1 MIEKTWW
8 NNTTIKVSKQ
18 FLENTRNVINW
29 LWSLSYSNLAS
40 KMFAITDRNIYVPVV
55 TLLTQDNV
63 KLLDEL
69 KWGFKTTTN
78 WDKYQSKA
86 TIETRSQYLDY
97 LIDPNFQEENRLFV
111 SSLENNTHQ
120 TSYKLHFLQ
129 TVEITVLNFIIFYSL
144 K

>member
-40 KMFAITDRNIYVPVV
+40 KMFAITDTNIYVPVV

-63 KLLDEL
+63 KLLHEL
-69 KWGFKTTTN
+69 KWGFKRTTN
-78 WDKYQSKA
+78 WDKYQSKT
-86 TIETRSQYLDY
+86 TIETRRQ
-97 LIDPNFQEENRLFV
+97 
-111 SSLENNTHQ
+111 
-120 TSYKLHFLQ
+120 
-129 TVEITVLNFIIFYSL
+129 
-144 K
+144 

>member
-1 MIEKTWW
+1 M
-8 NNTTIKVSKQ
+8 
-18 FLENTRNVINW
+18 ENTRDAINW
-29 LWSLSYSNLAS
+29 LWKSFCFNLAS
-40 KMFAITDRNIYVPVV
+40 KLFAITDTNIYVPVV

-69 KWGFKTTTN
+69 KWGFKITTN

-111 SSLENNTHQ
+111 LSLENNTHQ

-129 TVEITVLNFIIFYSL
+129 TVKITVLNFIIFYSL